1 MRTIEDE
8 PTAEDLAAA
17 TTIRR
22 GATSLASRARVQ
34 RRGTL
39 SLNQTAV
46 LGILTRTGALTP
58 TEIADRMNLSLQALT
73 RTLASLQEAGSVTRM
88 PDPGDRRQSMVA
100 ITEIGRSALRAEMR
114 PRDLWMARVIQ
125 AELTPAERDLLV
137 IAARLMERLSEVDLF
152 PGTTEP

>member
-1 MRTIEDE
+1 
-8 PTAEDLAAA
+8 
-17 TTIRR
+17 
-22 GATSLASRARVQ
+22 
-34 RRGTL
+34 
-39 SLNQTAV
+39 
-46 LGILTRTGALTP
+46 
-58 TEIADRMNLSLQALT
+58 
-73 RTLASLQEAGSVTRM
+73 M